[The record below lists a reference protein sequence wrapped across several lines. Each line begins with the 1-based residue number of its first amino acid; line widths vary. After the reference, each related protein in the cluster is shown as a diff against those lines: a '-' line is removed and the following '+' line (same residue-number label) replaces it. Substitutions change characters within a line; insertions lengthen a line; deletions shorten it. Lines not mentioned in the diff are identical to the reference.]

1 MADYKVVFLQHILEI
16 RSMKNRYF
24 MIKKAGQDLMKEYLK
39 IQRNIDK
46 ENKLKELIEEIEE
59 LLDTGNDE
67 LVEEK
72 LEEANTL
79 VTAYGKILNEYMVR
93 YYYSWTDLD
102 GLAGELTINVPK
114 IDHIEEQDLEE
125 LIIWMR
131 KVIFNEETLED
142 IDYGYFDHYYRE
154 FFLKNFPNGEE
165 AYEAIFEECRVQE
178 VIELAYQEKENNI
191 ILL

>member
-1 MADYKVVFLQHILEI
+1 
-16 RSMKNRYF
+16 
-24 MIKKAGQDLMKEYLK
+24 MKEYLK